1 MMTLP
6 SKFLID
12 LVPNIMISLPPF
24 AHANTL
30 LPLRSFIAIF
40 SHMMTTC
47 VEKLFRL
54 TFKYRQRILLIT
66 PPLQINAAQKLMVF
80 FQFHPQDVVTISL
93 NNLSTMD
100 PLLVGL
106 TIVAEVGAP
115 TGVEMEIDLHQGA
128 NFVLFLAILL
138 SIVLSCCNVTTSQWL
153 ILPLPHI
160 QFLLTGYSTPE
171 PAII

>member
-1 MMTLP
+1 MMILP
-6 SKFLID
+6 SLFSID

-40 SHMMTTC
+40 SHMRTTC

-54 TFKYRQRILLIT
+54 TFKYLQRISLIT
-66 PPLQINAAQKLMVF
+66 PLQINAAQKMIVS
-80 FQFHPQDVVTISL
+80 FQFHPRGVVTISL

-106 TIVAEVGAP
+106 TILVEVEVS
-115 TGVEMEIDLHQGA
+115 THVEIDLHQDVNSA
-128 NFVLFLAILL
+128 LSLAILL
-138 SIVLSCCNVTTSQWL
+138 SNVLRCGTATINQW
-153 ILPLPHI
+153 
-160 QFLLTGYSTPE
+160 
-171 PAII
+171 